1 MTHLK
6 SALVLALFLNLPNM
20 LNAQADI
27 DEKFFCDAQDRILTD
42 DDFVRLALGRELE
55 IMRDSLTRN
64 GYVYRRLGV
73 SLEGYEISSVDE
85 FLETNPSC
93 CRVVRDP
100 KHMRRRSA
108 SWLMRLEDWL
118 DGEQILTLLLIP
130 SSTVGEPMV
139 SIDYYTDECGEINYD
154 RSYTISIFHFTE

>member
-1 MTHLK
+1 M
-6 SALVLALFLNLPNM
+6 
-20 LNAQADI
+20 NAQADI
-27 DEKFFCDAQDRILTD
+27 DEKFFWDAQDRILTD
-42 DDFVRLALGRELE
+42 DYFVRLAWGRELE

-85 FLETNPSC
+85 FLETNLSC

-100 KHMRRRSA
+100 KYMRRRST

-118 DGEQILTLLLIP
+118 D
-130 SSTVGEPMV
+130 
-139 SIDYYTDECGEINYD
+139 D